1 MDVDDDVVAAFH
13 EQARQAGQAFEEKD
27 RVIKAEDKALGQ
39 KDRIIADLKL
49 QLGHL

>member
-1 MDVDDDVVAAFH
+1 MDVEDDEVVAFH
-13 EQARQAGQAFEEKD
+13 ELARQAGQAFEVKD
-27 RVIKAEDKALGQ
+27 RVIEAEDKALGQ